1 MRSFRRGLPAVTVA
15 FLFVALSMPCAEGAR
30 AQPLA
35 GQRHGDLGIEAP
47 WARAT
52 PPNARTGAVYL
63 TLVNHGSVTDR
74 LVAAS
79 SAAAERVELHAHINE
94 SGVMR
99 MTAVNAVNLAAGE
112 RVDLR
117 PGGLHVMLVD
127 LKGPLRENTQVSVTL
142 RFAMAGEITIAVPVL
157 RNPPAQAGPRHGH

>member
-1 MRSFRRGLPAVTVA
+1 MSYYGSV
-15 FLFVALSMPCAEGAR
+15 E

-35 GQRHGDLGIEAP
+35 GQRHGDLGFEAP

-63 TLVNHGSVTDR
+63 TLVNHGSAGDR

-79 SAAAERVELHAHINE
+79 SAAAERVELHAHIND

-99 MTAVNAVNLAAGE
+99 MTAVNAINLAAGE
-112 RVDLR
+112 RVELR
-117 PGGLHVMLVD
+117 PGGLHVMLAD

-142 RFAMAGEITIAVPVL
+142 RFAVAGEITIAVPVL
-157 RNPPAQAGPRHGH
+157 RNPPAPAGPGHRH